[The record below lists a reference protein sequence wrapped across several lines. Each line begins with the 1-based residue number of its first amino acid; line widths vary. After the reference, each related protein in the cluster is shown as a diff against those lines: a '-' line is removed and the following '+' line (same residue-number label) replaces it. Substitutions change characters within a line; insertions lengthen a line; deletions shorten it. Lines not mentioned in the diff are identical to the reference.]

1 MLTKF
6 TSTDRMKMWSVDWRA
21 NEITIIWLEDQP
33 TSSYSPGQIP
43 LLIYLVL
50 TGEDVSL
57 VPSESS

>member
-1 MLTKF
+1 
-6 TSTDRMKMWSVDWRA
+6 MWSVDWRA

-50 TGEDVSL
+50 TCEDVSL
-57 VPSESS
+57 VPSENS